1 MTQTGRWLAAWRA
14 QNARR
19 EFGTAVLWTGAASA
33 VAASVGVLLGR
44 VGLYQIAPIVVVPA
58 WLGVVAAI
66 LWGVGRYRRVARL
79 NTPYRLAALVER
91 LGGLRRGSVGGVAE
105 EAKHGSPALMADADR
120 RTSIWLNTNGQEAVA
135 PADLAGARS
144 FRLSALAGVL
154 GLSLFTLSGPG
165 SGRAASFWH
174 PVSLLAARLG
184 AVTVTV
190 DREEIQ
196 RGESV
201 VVAITAPG
209 SRTAELWKREPGE
222 PWSTTPIDLD
232 STGQAATTVGPLTS
246 DLFLRA
252 VSGRRSSN
260 TVQVRVALPAF
271 LSDLVISVRYP
282 TYLELPDEPLF
293 AGDSVFLPVGT
304 RLNVRGRATVPLRT
318 AAWVIASADTSDLET
333 DGNEF
338 SGQAIVRRGGEWELV
353 LSPIDRPRLE
363 DPNPVLHVVA
373 VPDSAPEVSVPI
385 PGADTTIHV
394 SLRQLLVVDARD
406 DHRLSRVEIT
416 SRRVTPEGS
425 DAAPVTDTIPLP
437 AGGTDRAVLQWVL
450 DLNDRGFLPGDTA
463 YYRIR
468 VFDNAPTPQS
478 TATREFAL
486 RLPSVS
492 DMRQAVRDA
501 AEELVTDADS
511 LLRAQQALAEETENL
526 AASGDREG
534 TESGQGRRDA
544 NERMDF
550 RSAEEA
556 AEIGEEQTELLER
569 AQELV
574 DQLQELAESGWDAGI
589 TDPEWHKRLVELQ
602 EMLEQAV
609 TPDMEEL
616 LEQLQQA
623 IEQLDAQGVQE
634 LLEQLAEAQER
645 ALEQLERSR
654 ELLERAAIEGAMTT
668 LADDAEDLADRQEDW
683 NEAVEE
689 GQLSD
694 STMATDEQALAG
706 EAERLERQ
714 LSRVQEAM
722 NETGNQ
728 GDQLQQSQTRAGEAA
743 SQMRQAS
750 QQVAQ
755 GQQQQAQQ
763 SGQSAGESL
772 EPIAEDLREQ
782 LEQMRQQWRDEVLG
796 MMDAALIETADMAE
810 RQEAVTNRLERGE
823 SGADVRGAQAA
834 IREGVDKVIERLQGA
849 AGKNALVSPELGTAL
864 GFSRLK
870 MTEVLDE
877 LQESTPNARQAG
889 DRAGQALDGLNELAY
904 ALLRNRS
911 SVEGAESGSGMAE
924 AMEQMAQ
931 MAQEQQS
938 MASESGNMLP
948 MMASG
953 QELLLQQLMELA
965 ARQRELGEELERMD
979 ADGAPTGTE
988 EMAEEA
994 LEVARQL
1001 EAGQLD
1007 RETVERQER
1016 LFRRLLDAGR
1026 TLRSE
1031 EEDEREEE
1039 RISETADQTDA
1050 RRPPELDA
1058 DATGSGARFPYP
1070 GWEQLRR
1077 FTPSE
1082 RRLILDYFR
1091 RLNEARRRP

>member
-1 MTQTGRWLAAWRA
+1 MRA
-14 QNARR
+14 
-19 EFGTAVLWTGAASA
+19 
-33 VAASVGVLLGR
+33 
-44 VGLYQIAPIVVVPA
+44 
-58 WLGVVAAI
+58 
-66 LWGVGRYRRVARL
+66 
-79 NTPYRLAALVER
+79 
-91 LGGLRRGSVGGVAE
+91 
-105 EAKHGSPALMADADR
+105 
-120 RTSIWLNTNGQEAVA
+120 
-135 PADLAGARS
+135 
-144 FRLSALAGVL
+144 
-154 GLSLFTLSGPG
+154 
-165 SGRAASFWH
+165 
-174 PVSLLAARLG
+174 
-184 AVTVTV
+184 
-190 DREEIQ
+190 
-196 RGESV
+196 
-201 VVAITAPG
+201 
-209 SRTAELWKREPGE
+209 PGE
-222 PWSTTPIDLD
+222 PWSATPTQLD
-232 STGQAATTVGPLTS
+232 SMGQAATTVGPLTS
-246 DLFLRA
+246 DLFLRG
-252 VSGRRSSN
+252 VSGRRSST
-260 TVQVRVALPAF
+260 TVQVRVAFPAF
-271 LSDLVISVRYP
+271 LSDLVLSVQYP

-304 RLNVRGRATVPLRT
+304 RLNVRGRATVPLRS
-318 AAWVIASADTSDLET
+318 AAWVIASADTSNLAT
-333 DGNEF
+333 DENEF
-338 SGQAIVRRGGEWELV
+338 SGQTIVWRGGEWELV

-363 DPNPVLHVVA
+363 DPNPVLHIVA

-416 SRRVTPEGS
+416 SRRATPGGS
-425 DAAPVTDTIPLP
+425 DAAEVTDTIPLP

-450 DLNDRGFLPGDTA
+450 DLNDREFLPGDTA

-478 TATREFAL
+478 TVTREFAL

-501 AEELVTDADS
+501 AQDLVTDSDS
-511 LLRAQQALAEETENL
+511 LLEAQRELAEETENL

-534 TESGQGRRDA
+534 TEPGQGRRNA

-556 AEIGEEQTELLER
+556 AEIGEEQAELLQR
-569 AQELV
+569 AEELV

-589 TDPEWHKRLVELQ
+589 TDPEWHKRLAELQ
-602 EMLEQAV
+602 EMLEQSAA
-609 TPDMEEL
+609 PDMEEL

-623 IEQLDAQGVQE
+623 IEQLDEQSVQE
-634 LLEQLAEAQER
+634 LLEQLAKAQAE

-683 NEAVEE
+683 NEAARE
-689 GQLSD
+689 GELSD
-694 STMATDEQALAG
+694 STLAADEQALG
-706 EAERLERQ
+706 EEAEQLEQQ
-714 LSRVQEAM
+714 LSKVQEAVSQSG
-722 NETGNQ
+722 NE
-728 GDQLQQSQTRAGEAA
+728 GDQVQQSQKRAGEAA
-743 SQMRQAS
+743 NQMRQAS

-755 GQQQQAQQ
+755 GQQQQAQE
-763 SGQSAGESL
+763 SGESAGESL
-772 EPIAEDLREQ
+772 DPIAEELREQ
-782 LEQMRQQWRDEVLG
+782 LEQMRQEWRDEVLG

-823 SGADVRGAQAA
+823 TGADVRGEQAA
-834 IREGVDKVIERLQGA
+834 IREGVDKVIERLQNA
-849 AGKNALVSPELGTAL
+849 AGKNALVSPELGSAL
-864 GFSRLK
+864 GLSRLR
-870 MTEVLDE
+870 MTEALDE

-889 DRAGQALDGLNELAY
+889 DRAGQALDGLNEVAY

-938 MASESGNMLP
+938 MASESGDMLP
-948 MMASG
+948 QMASG
-953 QELLLQQLMELA
+953 QQQMLQQLMELA
-965 ARQRELGEELERMD
+965 EQQRELGEELERMD
-979 ADGAPTGTE
+979 AEGAPTGTE

-994 LEVARQL
+994 LEVARLL

-1026 TLRSE
+1026 TLRSDE
-1031 EEDEREEE
+1031 EEDDREEE
-1039 RISETADQTDA
+1039 RISETADQTDV
-1050 RRPPELDA
+1050 RLPPELDA
-1058 DATGSGARFPYP
+1058 DATGPGARFPYP

-1091 RLNEARRRP
+1091 RLNEARRRS